1 MGACPSCVARETN
14 SPDGL
19 DGPLDARKPLCFQDP
34 CRDPACRMDHGEEGQ
49 RAIAAE
55 DKAKTEEESTSIESA
70 RYVTVLHR
78 GAGKTTAMLQEA
90 ELRDKKRRTLMIKAA
105 EDAISGS
112 IIDHK
117 YFSRIV
123 SLDKRMP
130 REAAILIIQAII
142 DGKIPAVS
150 MSFL

>member
-1 MGACPSCVARETN
+1 MNHSAEEEEWYGSLAAALLQNLT
-14 SPDGL
+14 DWI
-19 DGPLDARKPLCFQDP
+19 KPL
-34 CRDPACRMDHGEEGQ
+34 
-49 RAIAAE
+49 IAAIE
-55 DKAKTEEESTSIESA
+55 EREKKLAVDVATAKMKEESTSIESA
-70 RYVTVLHR
+70 RYVTVQHR
-78 GAGKTTAMLQEA
+78 GAGKTTALLQEA
-90 ELRDKKRRTLMIKAA
+90 DKKRRTLMIKAA

-117 YFSRIV
+117 YFARIV